1 MNKNTLKAFNHDE
14 IEKYQNKYKKE
25 IENNYGESNAY
36 KESVKKTSKYSKED
50 WKAITEEANNIYE
63 DLAKVMDKTP
73 DNEEAQII
81 IERWRN
87 HITNNY
93 YNCTIDIFRG
103 LALMYVADER
113 FIQNIDKHKVGL
125 TKFMSSAMEIYCD
138 ERI

>member
-1 MNKNTLKAFNHDE
+1 MNKNNLKAFNHDE